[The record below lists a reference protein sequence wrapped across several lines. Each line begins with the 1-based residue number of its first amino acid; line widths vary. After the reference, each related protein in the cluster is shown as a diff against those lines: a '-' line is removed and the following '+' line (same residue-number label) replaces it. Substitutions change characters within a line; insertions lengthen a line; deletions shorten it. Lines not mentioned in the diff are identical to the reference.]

1 MNYIP
6 SSSMAI
12 SWLFLFT
19 LISTLLA
26 MAHSSS
32 ADQHHD
38 RKVYIVYMGD
48 KPKEEVSTSPLHL
61 NMLEKVVSSN
71 DIVPAESLLRSYKRS
86 FNGFAAKLTKEE
98 ADKISGMKGVVSV
111 FQSRKLKLHTT
122 KSWDFIGFP
131 QQVKRTKMESDVIIG
146 VIDTGIWPES
156 ASFDDKGFGPPPAKW
171 KGTCQASSN
180 FTCNNK
186 IIGAKYYKANKQF
199 SETDIQSPRDSDGH
213 GTHTASTAAGGIVN
227 KASELGFGF
236 GTARGGVPSARIA
249 VYKVSW
255 SDGIN
260 DADILA
266 AYDDLIADGVDIVSA
281 SIGPSSPEDYFM
293 DGLAIGS
300 FHAMRKGILTSTAAG
315 NEGPN
320 PATLSGFAPWLL
332 SVAASTINRKFLT
345 KGIHIN
351 PFDLKNKTF
360 PLIYGL
366 DAPNSEDD
374 VSGAYSRFCRK
385 DSLDK
390 KLVKGKIV
398 YCDSNLDGTGP
409 FLAGAAGF
417 IGKGRVFGETSFN
430 MPLPGT
436 YLNHNEASEVYKYLV
451 TSSKPVATIYRSEE
465 VTDTQSP
472 YVPSFSSRGPNPI
485 TPNLLKP
492 DIAAPGSLIL
502 AAWSPMAPITELGV
516 KGLGYNIESGTSMAC
531 PHATAAAAYVKSFH
545 PTWSPAAIR
554 SSLITTAKPMSSKIN
569 PEAEFAY
576 GAGLINPVK
585 APYPGLVYD
594 ADELDYVKFLCGE
607 GYSNDEILQSITGND
622 KLKCSKGSSR
632 SATDLNYPSFALSTL
647 PSQSITHVFHRTV
660 TNVGSANSKYK
671 AKVVAPQGI
680 NVIVSPS
687 VLSFTSIGQKLSF
700 SVELKGKIDGIIA
713 SASLVWDDGTFQ
725 ARSPIVVYIAP

>member
-1 MNYIP
+1 M
-6 SSSMAI
+6 S
-12 SWLFLFT
+12 
-19 LISTLLA
+19 
-26 MAHSSS
+26 
-32 ADQHHD
+32 
-38 RKVYIVYMGD
+38 D

-61 NMLEKVVSSN
+61 NMLEKVISSD
-71 DIVPAESLLRSYKRS
+71 DIVPAEFLLHSYKRS

-111 FQSRKLKLHTT
+111 FQSRKLKLQTT

-131 QQVKRTKMESDVIIG
+131 QNVKRAKLESDVIIG
-146 VIDTGIWPES
+146 VIDSGIWPKS
-156 ASFDDKGFGPPPAKW
+156 ASFDGKGSGPPPAKW

-186 IIGAKYYKANKQF
+186 IIGAKYYKADKQF
-199 SETDIQSPRDSDGH
+199 SETDIQTPRDSDGH

-255 SDGIN
+255 SDGIH

-281 SIGPSSPEDYFM
+281 SIGPSLPEDYFT

-300 FHAMRKGILTSTAAG
+300 FHAMRKGILTSTSAG

-320 PATLSGFAPWLL
+320 PATLTGFAPWLL
-332 SVAASTINRKFLT
+332 SVPASSINRKFLT
-345 KGIHIN
+345 KVRLGN
-351 PFDLKNKTF
+351 NKIFEQT
-360 PLIYGL
+360 YM
-366 DAPNSEDD
+366 N
-374 VSGAYSRFCRK
+374 YTFCRR

-390 KLVKGKIV
+390 KLVNGKTV
-398 YCDSNLDGTGP
+398 YCDSNVIGQGQ

-417 IGKGRVFGETSFN
+417 IGRGRVFGDPSFIL
-430 MPLPGT
+430 PLPGT
-436 YLNHNEASEVYKYLV
+436 YLNYNEASEVYKYLV
-451 TSSKPVATIYRSEE
+451 TGSKPIATTYRSEE

-472 YVPSFSSRGPNPI
+472 YIPSFSSRGPNPI

-492 DIAAPGSLIL
+492 DIAAPGYLIL

-516 KGLGYNIESGTSMAC
+516 KGLGYNIMSGTSMAC

-576 GAGLINPVK
+576 GADLINPVK
-585 APYPGLVYD
+585 ALFPGLVYD
-594 ADELDYVKFLCGE
+594 ADELDYVRFLCGE
-607 GYSNDEILQSITGND
+607 GYSNDEILHITGNN
-622 KLKCSKGSSR
+622 KLKCTKGSSI
-632 SATDLNYPSFALSTL
+632 SATDLNYPSFALST
-647 PSQSITHVFHRTV
+647 STSESITHVFHRTV
-660 TNVGSANSKYK
+660 ANVGSAHSKYK
-671 AKVVAPQGI
+671 AKVVPPKGL

-700 SVELKGKIDGIIA
+700 TVTLNGKINGVIA
-713 SASLVWDDGTFQ
+713 STSLLWNDGTFQ
-725 ARSPIVVYIAP
+725 VRSPTIVYIAP